1 MSNYKSILKSIIK
14 EAIDKLF
21 EYDDEDYDL
30 NEKIWTLKDELKNEI
45 FEDFINREKFGYSR
59 VPWRLIPLS
68 LLQVTWNK
76 FVEFGYVPDRYYK
89 NLEKIEELMT
99 ENVLKLEIL
108 TELSGHTSFDPDE
121 DFEEYRILGK
131 EKEKDEYT
139 IQISIVSDPNQ
150 LKLFKVP
157 YTQFK
162 VTLMDLDENAKDVKS
177 AKSKESLKDILM
189 SYSKKYRIKDVV
201 SDNGFFDKYKADY
214 ISPEPNGYIEDFYDW
229 TVDKDGIDIMSD
241 YGLKPLMDLLYKLK
255 TDKTPEEKLLTID
268 RMLNVVHQ
276 RSDLASWFVEGGSR
290 ALSQLSGMEEPQEN

>member
-241 YGLKPLMDLLYKLK
+241 YGLKPLMDLLYNLK
-255 TDKTPEEKLLTID
+255 TNKTPEEKLLTID

>member
-1 MSNYKSILKSIIK
+1 MNNYKSILKNIIK
-14 EAIDKLF
+14 EVIDKLF
-21 EYDDEDYDL
+21 EYDEDYDL

-59 VPWRLIPLS
+59 VPWRLVPLS

-108 TELSGHTSFDPDE
+108 TELSGHTSHSPDE
-121 DFEEYRILGK
+121 DFEEYGILDK
-131 EKEKDEYT
+131 EEDEYI
-139 IQISIVSDPNQ
+139 IQINIVSDPNQ
-150 LKLFKVP
+150 LKLFKGP

-162 VTLMDLDENAKDVKS
+162 VTLMDLDGDAKDVKT
-177 AKSKESLKDILM
+177 AKDKESLKNILM

-214 ISPEPNGYIEDFYDW
+214 ISPEPNGYVEDFYDW
-229 TVDKDGIDIMSD
+229 TVDKNGIDIMSD
-241 YGLKPLMDLLYKLK
+241 YGLEPLINLLYKLK
-255 TDKTPEEKLLTID
+255 TSKTPEEKLLTID

-276 RSDLASWFVEGGSR
+276 RSDLASWFVEGGSK